1 MKYFFAGIK
10 GSGMSALATMLYD
23 SGNKII
29 GYDDFNHIAESD
41 KPLVERGIP
50 IYNDLSH
57 MEKGMIYVHTAA
69 IHKDHKSYIKAKELG
84 LPIFSYFEMIGEL
97 TKKYESICISGTH
110 GKTTTTAML
119 SRIFS
124 NTIGANYIIG
134 DGTGFLDKNSNLL
147 VVESCEFERHFLAYD
162 PDYTIITNID
172 LDHVDC
178 YKNIDEIVSVFQQ
191 FVDKTKN
198 TVIACGDDLNVRR
211 LKSDKIVYYGF
222 NDNNDVVAKNVKLN
236 QYDSSFDVY
245 IKGEFYEHFDI
256 KLYGNHMILD
266 ALACIY
272 MSYLKG
278 IFKEDILN
286 YLDTFP
292 GAKRRFAEEVV
303 GDSILV
309 DDYAHHPVEV
319 KTVIETARQKY
330 PEKKVV
336 AVLIPY
342 TLSRTEAFYKDFAD
356 VISLA
361 DKAFVTDVE
370 PAREKLED
378 YPNVNYHMIMDLV
391 PNCEHISEEE
401 ISKLYDYKNSVIL
414 FMGCKDSKYLRD
426 AYKKGLK

>member
-23 SGNKII
+23 SGNEII
-29 GYDDFNHIAESD
+29 GYDDFNHTAESD

-124 NTIGANYIIG
+124 NTIGTNYIIG

-198 TVIACGDDLNVRR
+198 IVIACGDDLNVRR

-245 IKGEFYEHFDI
+245 IRGEFYEHFDI

-272 MSYLKG
+272 MSYLKD
-278 IFKEDILN
+278 ISKDDILN

-414 FMGCKDSKYLRD
+414 FMGCKDSKYLRE